1 MHSTADLLYRTEA
14 GNTFIPDFSSF
25 LIFLSSAS
33 SSSAPFSFTQVE
45 FFWNARLRD
54 TTAPSFNISKHSC
67 LWGAMGIF
75 TALTNTLVDNTG
87 WIKQTQTDDACVYWF
102 LFRCMMGLSHIAARS
117 GISSHNLRNQTNQT
131 LAVYHSG
138 FDYLRGLSPPTGD
151 VELLRLILSSSL
163 SLLLFLRG
171 AGR

>member
-54 TTAPSFNISKHSC
+54 TTAPSFNTSKHSC

-87 WIKQTQTDDACVYWF
+87 WIKQTQTDE
-102 LFRCMMGLSHIAARS
+102 ARS